1 MRFAFLIGLLILP
14 VSWLYGL
21 DVKFYPQDKVYLFE
35 SSPEHGLNSVLI
47 QNIGILQA
55 DDKEVDLQSVTVEII
70 DGDQVRQSLTYR
82 KPDIENAAKKLAA
95 LQQQGIL
102 KLLEFQFPINTF
114 LTKDVVLSST
124 TKLTQGQAVI
134 LPHTIFEVKGQPQKV
149 RVQVEGADS
158 SRQTVKAEGTLA
170 IVPFQSAIEYDF
182 PLRGTW
188 YIGASGNFHSHHRWA
203 AMEEFALDIIQFRE
217 RSKSYKTTGTSS
229 QDYFA
234 FGQDVIAVADGTI
247 VEVVDKYADDDAKL
261 KKENET
267 YEQYDQRIQ
276 SEQMQALAQDPYTVA
291 GNYIVIRHNDSE
303 YSMYA
308 HLKSGSVKM
317 KKGDVVKRGQVI
329 ASVGNTGSS
338 TEPHLH
344 FQLQNGSDPLRSRAL
359 PVRFRN
365 VVVEM
370 LGYKGRQL
378 QSGWIVTAE

>member
-21 DVKFYPQDKVYLFE
+21 EVKFYPQDKIYLFE

-55 DDKEVDLQSVTVEII
+55 NDKEVDLQSVTVEII
-70 DGDQVRQSLTYR
+70 DGDQARQSLTYR
-82 KPDIENAAKKLAA
+82 KPEIENAAKKFAG

-102 KLLEFQFPINTF
+102 KLLEFQFPINIF
-114 LTKDVVLSST
+114 LTKDVVLSPT

-134 LPHTIFEVKGQPQKV
+134 LPHTVFEVKGQPQKV
-149 RVQVEGADS
+149 RVQVDAADTS
-158 SRQTVKAEGTLA
+158 GQTIKAEGSIPIST
-170 IVPFQSAIEYDF
+170 FQSTVEYDF

-188 YIGASGNFHSHHRWA
+188 YIGASGTFHSHHRWA
-203 AMEEFALDIIQFRE
+203 AMEEFALDIVQLGNASRT
-217 RSKSYKTTGTSS
+217 YKTKGLSS

-234 FGQDVIAVADGTI
+234 FGQDVIAVADGT
-247 VEVVDKYADDDAKL
+247 VVAVVDQYEDDDTKL
-261 KKENET
+261 KQENET
-267 YEQYDQRIQ
+267 YDQYDERIQ
-276 SEQMQALAQDPYTVA
+276 SFQMEGLQKDPYSVA

-308 HLKSGSVKM
+308 HLKKGSVKI
-317 KKGDVVKRGQVI
+317 KKDDVVKRGQVI

-344 FQLQNGSDPLRSRAL
+344 FQLQDGSDPLHSRAL
-359 PVRFRN
+359 PVRFEN
-365 VVVEM
+365 AEVEM
-370 LGYKGRQL
+370 LGYKGRNL
-378 QSGWIVTAE
+378 QSGWIVTAQ

>member
-14 VSWLYGL
+14 VSWSYGL
-21 DVKFYPQDKVYLFE
+21 EVKFYPQDKVYLFE
-35 SSPEHGLNSVLI
+35 SSPEHGLNSVFI
-47 QNIGILQA
+47 QTIGILQA
-55 DDKEVDLQSVTVEII
+55 DDKEIDLQSVTVEILE
-70 DGDQVRQSLTYR
+70 GNQAKQSLIYR
-82 KPDIENAAKKLAA
+82 KPDIENAAKKLSA
-95 LQQQGIL
+95 LQQQGVL
-102 KLLEFQFPINTF
+102 KLLEFQFPVNTF
-114 LTKDVVLSST
+114 LTKDVVLSPT
-124 TKLTQGQAVI
+124 TKLAQGQAVI
-134 LPHTIFEVKGQPQKV
+134 LPSTIFEVKGQPQKV
-149 RVQVEGADS
+149 HVQVEGVDS
-158 SRQTVKAEGTLA
+158 TGQTIKAEGTLP
-170 IVPFQSAIEYDF
+170 IVMFQSAIEYDF

-188 YIGASGNFHSHHRWA
+188 YIGASGTLHSHHRWA
-203 AMEEFALDIIQFRE
+203 AMEEFALDILQFRE
-217 RSKSYKTTGTSS
+217 RSKSYKTTGATS

-234 FGQDVIAVADGTI
+234 FGQDVISVADGTV
-247 VEVVDKYADDDAKL
+247 VEAVDKYADDDAKL

-267 YEQYDQRIQ
+267 YDQYDQRIQ
-276 SEQMQALAQDPYTVA
+276 SEQMQALAQDPYTIA

-308 HLKSGSVKM
+308 HLKSGSVKI

-344 FQLQNGSDPLRSRAL
+344 FQLQAGSDPLRSRAL

-378 QSGWIVTAE
+378 QSGWVVTAE

>member
-1 MRFAFLIGLLILP
+1 MRFAFLIGLLIVPASL
-14 VSWLYGL
+14 LHGL
-21 DVKFYPQDKVYLFE
+21 EVKFYPQDKIYLFE

-70 DGDQVRQSLTYR
+70 DGDQVKQTLVYR

-102 KLLEFQFPINTF
+102 KLLEFQFPVNTF
-114 LTKDVVLSST
+114 LTKDVVLSPS
-124 TKLTQGQAVI
+124 TKLARGQAVI
-134 LPHTIFEVKGQPQKV
+134 LPHTVFEVKGQPQKV

-158 SRQTVKAEGTLA
+158 SGKTIKAEGT
-170 IVPFQSAIEYDF
+170 IPIGMFQSAIEYDF

-188 YIGASGNFHSHHRWA
+188 YIGASGTFHSHHRWA
-203 AMEEFALDIIQFRE
+203 AMEEFALDILQFRE
-217 RSKSYKTTGTSS
+217 RSKSYKTTGATS
-229 QDYFA
+229 QDFFA
-234 FGQDVIAVADGTI
+234 FGQDVISVADGTI
-247 VEVVDKYADDDAKL
+247 VEAVDKYTDDDSKL
-261 KKENET
+261 KKENEN
-267 YEQYDQRIQ
+267 YDQYDQRIQ
-276 SEQMQALAQDPYTVA
+276 SEQMQALSQDPNGVA
-291 GNYIVIRHNDSE
+291 GNYIVIKHNDSE

-308 HLKSGSVKM
+308 HLKSGSVKI

-344 FQLQNGSDPLRSRAL
+344 FQLQDGSDPLRSRAL

-365 VVVEM
+365 AVVEM
-370 LGYKGRQL
+370 LGFKGRQL
-378 QSGWIVTAE
+378 QSGWVVTAE

>member
-21 DVKFYPQDKVYLFE
+21 EVKFYPQDKIYLFE

-55 DDKEVDLQSVTVEII
+55 DNKEVDLQSVTVEII
-70 DGDQVRQSLTYR
+70 DADQVRQSLVYR
-82 KPDIENAAKKLAA
+82 KPEIENAAKKLAA

-102 KLLEFQFPINTF
+102 KLLEFQFPVNTF
-114 LTKDVVLSST
+114 LTKDVVLSPT
-124 TKLTQGQAVI
+124 TKLAQGQAVI
-134 LPHTIFEVKGQPQKV
+134 LPHTVFEVKGQPQKV
-149 RVQVEGADS
+149 RVQVEGLDAS
-158 SRQTVKAEGTLA
+158 AQNVKAESTIP
-170 IVPFQSAIEYDF
+170 IVMFQSAIEYDF

-188 YIGASGNFHSHHRWA
+188 YIGASGTLHSHHRWA
-203 AMEEFALDIIQFRE
+203 AMEEFALDILQFRE
-217 RSKSYKTTGTSS
+217 RSKSYRTNGTTS

-234 FGQDVIAVADGTI
+234 FGQDVISVADGTV
-247 VEVVDKYADDDAKL
+247 VEAVDKYSDDDTKL
-261 KKENET
+261 KQENET
-267 YEQYDQRIQ
+267 YDQYDQRIQ
-276 SEQMQALAQDPYTVA
+276 SFQMEGLQKDPYSVA
-291 GNYIVIRHNDSE
+291 GNYIVIKHNDSE

-308 HLKSGSVKM
+308 HLKSGSVKI
-317 KKGDVVKRGQVI
+317 KKGDAVKRGQII

-344 FQLQNGSDPLRSRAL
+344 FQIQDGSDPLRSRAL

-365 VVVEM
+365 VFVEM